1 MDCEVD
7 GFGSNETAEE
17 LGLVVGPL
25 EGKLPWFGVDTDQG
39 PYEKSLISEAAV
51 AAVKRALQVIPD
63 GGVRVRKLIKPPP
76 KRARATGPP
85 VSIFC
90 RGRFRVVPFVSKVM
104 VSELFPN

>member
-51 AAVKRALQVIPD
+51 AVVERALQVIPD
-63 GGVRVRKLIKPPP
+63 GGVRVLEAATEEGSCDRP
-76 KRARATGPP
+76 AR
-85 VSIFC
+85 FY
-90 RGRFRVVPFVSKVM
+90 
-104 VSELFPN
+104 LL